1 MEVIL
6 EFDNVL
12 EHHYPPKILSLQIRD
27 NGVLLDLFQSI
38 GRLRE
43 HRLPE
48 SIWNYQEDRFRGP
61 VLITSGGRVI
71 KDQNEELFNGQ
82 RIKLR
87 RCVVGG

>member
-12 EHHYPPKILSLQIRD
+12 QQHYPQKILSLQLRD

-38 GRLRE
+38 SRLQE

-61 VLITSGGRVI
+61 VLITSGGRVMRD
-71 KDQNEELFNGQ
+71 KNEELFSGQ

>member
-12 EHHYPPKILSLQIRD
+12 QQHYPQKILSLQLRD

-38 GRLRE
+38 SRLQE

-71 KDQNEELFNGQ
+71 RDKNEELFSGQ

-87 RCVVGG
+87 RYVAGG

>member
-1 MEVIL
+1 MEIIL

-12 EHHYPPKILSLQIRD
+12 KQYYPQKILSLKVRD

-38 GRLRE
+38 GRLE
-43 HRLPE
+43 ESRLPE
-48 SIWNYQEDRFRGP
+48 SIWNYNENRFKGP

-71 KDQNEELFNGQ
+71 RDSNEKLFNGQ
-82 RIKLR
+82 RIQLR